1 MITVQVSSEAATRT
15 PPERLYLDD
24 LHVGQRFTSGTYRLD
39 EAQIK
44 AFALQF
50 DPQPFHTDEHA
61 AERTLFKGLAASGWD
76 TAAITMSMNVES
88 GPPLAG
94 GFVGAGGE
102 VSWPAPTRSK
112 DVLHVESEVVEVTP
126 YPLPICVA
134 GQAPGAIASFFRGR
148 ACRHQVAAAARLGR
162 DGAKPMPRLRRGQHA
177 VTLLAPGVGST
188 GGSTGSSSH
197 SASTVGCSGRHQR
210 H

>member
-1 MITVQVSSEAATRT
+1 MTMVQASRESASQIPADQ
-15 PPERLYLDD
+15 LYLDD
-24 LHVGQRFTSGTYRLD
+24 LHVGQRFTTGTYRLD

-61 AERTLFKGLAASGWD
+61 AERTFFKGLAASGWH
-76 TAAITMSMNVES
+76 TAAITMRLNVES

-102 VSWPAPTRSK
+102 VSWAAPVRPG

-126 YPLPICVA
+126 SRSRPDRGTIVLLSRTVNQRGDVVLIQKAKLVVLCK
-134 GQAPGAIASFFRGR
+134 IA
-148 ACRHQVAAAARLGR
+148 A
-162 DGAKPMPRLRRGQHA
+162 
-177 VTLLAPGVGST
+177 
-188 GGSTGSSSH
+188 
-197 SASTVGCSGRHQR
+197 
-210 H
+210 